1 MRMKNA
7 PVDAAPATEESD
19 LRYMRDRL
27 FSDQWRPFMS
37 SLMTELFSNF
47 EVEEAC
53 GFLRQ
58 IGGRVAAETPLLKLG
73 TLEELEAGVNSALA
87 AMTWG
92 YIRLDLTGAE
102 IEIVHRAYPELGAAH
117 PARQAWRT
125 GFSAILEGLYTTW
138 LQMQGGRHD
147 MRARAQPE
155 GPEAGVVT
163 LRFGL

>member
-1 MRMKNA
+1 MKQLPIEA
-7 PVDAAPATEESD
+7 QPAAED
-19 LRYMRDRL
+19 LDLLYMREQL
-27 FSDQWRPFMS
+27 FSRQWRPFIS

-58 IGGRVAAETPLLKLG
+58 IGGGVAVETPLPKLG
-73 TLEELEAGVNSALA
+73 NLEELEAGANAALA
-87 AMTWG
+87 EMSWG
-92 YIRLDLTGAE
+92 YVQLGLVGAE
-102 IEIVHRAYPELGAAH
+102 IEIVHRAHPEFGPAH

-147 MRARAQPE
+147 MRARAQAEPAD
-155 GPEAGVVT
+155 PSAVV

>member
-1 MRMKNA
+1 MNQPSLEA
-7 PVDAAPATEESD
+7 SSQAADHD
-19 LRYMRDRL
+19 LLYMREQL
-27 FSDQWRPFMS
+27 FSRQWRPFIS

-58 IGGRVAAETPLLKLG
+58 IGGRVAAETPLPKLG
-73 TLEELEAGVNSALA
+73 TLEELEVGANAALA
-87 AMTWG
+87 DMSWG
-92 YIRLDLTGAE
+92 YLHLALVGAE
-102 IEIVHRAYPELGAAH
+102 IEIVHRGYPDLS
-117 PARQAWRT
+117 PANPVHQAWRT

-147 MRARAQPE
+147 MRARVDADASD
-155 GPEAGVVT
+155 GAAVV